1 MRRDAVPEIS
11 TDEAMS
17 SLSTP
22 SNSPFIV
29 GIAHQDGLDA
39 TQTPRLVAEGVTLLR
54 SLKEHLRHTDLRI
67 LLADESSLGT
77 LLAQAGLELGISV
90 EVVAASQ
97 SGPLTG
103 DLAPDSPLAGLG
115 ADRLRVIDLP
125 PIAESGAASLT
136 ASANDLLIRRSSL
149 LLAFWDGEVS
159 RSLGDT
165 ADTVARFL
173 GVRAESSDSAKTFEI
188 ATVLEDADVT
198 AQLVYWIPAR
208 RNDGGI
214 AAESQPPCYL
224 LSVADAVLDT
234 KPSMPSSLKRRLV
247 DLDEFNADFARLEAS
262 NRVEAAESLLRDLD
276 ADLARG
282 DRAPLEGLDRQYVKA
297 DMLAAHMQRQSDRLF
312 NLFAVMTFTMG
323 LAYLI
328 YDKVVESRFLLTVY
342 LMILFASFL
351 AYYAFQQKRWF
362 GKHLAYRALAET
374 LRVRF
379 YLAVAGLDARMHT
392 ADLIALAGIHRFR
405 GFSWIGF
412 VLDAIEPTHALALQD
427 ERVYRRRGDF
437 VERSWV
443 ETQYR
448 YFLRKVGQM
457 ERDSHRVALLKQCM
471 FAAALIDISAMF
483 VFGDALH
490 RIDTTTHMPVKNVLG
505 FLCGFLAIVLG
516 VWELRHNKMAM
527 TELLWQYRNQLTQFA
542 QARTRLKRTA
552 RRDVRDDLLIE
563 LGDNSLMETYL
574 WALHRYHREHTPPKV
589 H

>member
-1 MRRDAVPEIS
+1 MRCADPVIESPRDE
-11 TDEAMS
+11 TKRS
-17 SLSTP
+17 SAAT
-22 SNSPFIV
+22 NSPFIV
-29 GIAHQDGLDA
+29 GIAHQYGLDA
-39 TQTPRLVAEGVTLLR
+39 SASPRLVDEGVKLLR
-54 SLKEHLRHTDLRI
+54 SLQEQLTHTELRI
-67 LLADESSLGT
+67 LLADESGVGT
-77 LLAQAGLELGISV
+77 QLAKTAFELGITV
-90 EVVAASQ
+90 EVLVASQ

-103 DLAPDSPLAGLG
+103 DMAPGSPLVELG
-115 ADRLRVIDLP
+115 ADRLRIIELP
-125 PIAESGAASLT
+125 AVAAATGLTLT

-159 RSLGDT
+159 RSVGDT
-165 ADTVARFL
+165 AHTVARFL
-173 GVRAESSDSAKTFEI
+173 GVRAEPSDSAKAFEI

-198 AQLVYWIPAR
+198 AQLVYWIPVHR
-208 RNDGGI
+208 SDGGI
-214 AAESQPPCYL
+214 AADSRSPCYL

-234 KPSMPSSLKRRLV
+234 KPSMPASLRRRLA
-247 DLDEFNADFARLEAS
+247 DFNEFNADFARLEAS
-262 NRVEAAESLLRDLD
+262 GRTAAMESLLSGLD
-276 ADLARG
+276 AELLG
-282 DRAPLEGLDRQYVKA
+282 EDRAPLESLDRQYIKA
-297 DMLAAHMQRQSDRLF
+297 DTLASHMQQQSDRLF

-328 YDKVVESRFLLTVY
+328 YDKVVESRLLLTVY

-374 LRVRF
+374 LRVRL
-379 YLAVAGLDARMHT
+379 YLALAGLDARMHT

-412 VLDAIEPTHALALQD
+412 VLDAIEPTHALALQN
-427 ERVYRRRGDF
+427 ESVYRRRGRF
-437 VERSWV
+437 VEESWV
-443 ETQYR
+443 EAQYR

-457 ERDSHRVALLKQCM
+457 EKDSHRVARLKRCM
-471 FAAALIDISAMF
+471 FAAAMIDISAMF
-483 VFGDALH
+483 IFGEALH

-516 VWELRHNKMAM
+516 VWELRHNKMAT

-542 QARTRLKRTA
+542 QARTRLRRTA
-552 RRDVRDDLLIE
+552 RREVRDDLLID

-574 WALHRYHREHTPPKV
+574 WALHRYHREHKPPA